1 MNERIKTTISTSNN
15 IFDVNGQWLPKG
27 NYYFCINNF
36 TNTTAKGEL
45 FERTFKADYE
55 FELTDL
61 VKMMSVA
68 QARLAR
74 RANISDINMPTSRSP
89 TMSPVSRPPGLSFN
103 RIRNYVDRNRSEE
116 SDEGKN
122 DSCMC
127 TICLE
132 LVDDNEKEVLHCNHG
147 FHKICI
153 DRWLSTNTNCPVCR
167 SFVRPRNN
175 RLPVLSNPNPR
186 IPVTY
191 EPIRRNRRNRR
202 SNVRITPVISR
213 NNPVVRPRSP
223 IRMENN
229 RRPISRSRRREYDM
243 IYSSGN
249 HILR

>member
-1 MNERIKTTISTSNN
+1 
-15 IFDVNGQWLPKG
+15 
-27 NYYFCINNF
+27 
-36 TNTTAKGEL
+36 
-45 FERTFKADYE
+45 
-55 FELTDL
+55 
-61 VKMMSVA
+61 MMSVA

-103 RIRNYVDRNRSEE
+103 RIRNYVDRNRD

-132 LVDDNEKEVLHCNHG
+132 LVDDNEKELLHCNHG

-175 RLPVLSNPNPR
+175 RLPVLSNPRLPINQ
-186 IPVTY
+186 

-202 SNVRITPVISR
+202 NNVRITPVISR
-213 NNPVVRPRSP
+213 NHPVVRPRSP
-223 IRMENN
+223 IRTDHNH
-229 RRPISRSRRREYDM
+229 RPISRSRRREYDM